1 MKKLFKNSLITIA
14 LIALLFSLASCTLVK
29 EYNVTFV
36 LGDGRDP
43 VTAAVASGNLD
54 YTPDPPS
61 EDYVFGGWFLD
72 ENLTRPYLSKRLTGD
87 LTLYAR
93 FIPRGEYAVTFIYNS
108 DTGAYTTH
116 IISGILTEPKTPTR
130 EGYSFA
136 GWVDAL
142 TGFPYEFGREP
153 SEAHTV
159 LEATW
164 RIALGNHKFT
174 VAKNNGEPDTT
185 ETVLHNGTPTEPEAP
200 TRDGF
205 IFGGWYENSACT
217 VPFDFS
223 EPMTEDKTAYA
234 LWTLDTASIGN
245 LIATEVLT
253 STVKI
258 NCEQYNASL
267 WSGTSGE
274 VSLGSGVI
282 YRLSSDG
289 YYYCL
294 TNEHVVR
301 RNTDYQYVNYIVFD
315 AYGNEYTAE
324 LVGEAHSE
332 YDLAV
337 LRFKRDTSENA
348 KELTVATL
356 AEGDAKVGEL
366 LVSVGNP
373 QGLINTVT
381 YGECTKYE
389 SVTVSGGSNVTFAV
403 GQHNAPLDSGS
414 SGGGVFNSELE
425 LVGINFA
432 ANDSVSAFIQ
442 ISRVCEFLRLHSEFL
457 G

>member
-1 MKKLFKNSLITIA
+1 MKKLFKKSLIFIA
-14 LIALLFSLASCTLVK
+14 LTVLLFALVSCTVAR
-29 EYNVTFV
+29 EYTVTFV
-36 LGDGRDP
+36 LGDERDP

-61 EDYVFGGWFLD
+61 EDYVFAGWFLD
-72 ENLTRPYLSKRLTGD
+72 ESLTRPYLSKRLTGD

-116 IISGILTEPKTPTR
+116 ILSGILTEPKTPVR

-136 GWVDAL
+136 GWVDAA
-142 TGFPYEFGREP
+142 TGFPYVFGTEP
-153 SEAHTV
+153 TEAHTV

-164 RIALGNHKFT
+164 RIALGNHTFT
-174 VAKNNGEPDTT
+174 VVKNNGEPDTT
-185 ETVLHNGTPTEPEAP
+185 ETILHNGTPTEPDTPLRE
-200 TRDGF
+200 GF
-205 IFGGWYENSACT
+205 VFGGWYENSACT
-217 VPFDFS
+217 VPFDFT
-223 EPMTEDKTAYA
+223 EPMTADKSAYA
-234 LWTLDTASIGN
+234 LWTPDTASIGN
-245 LIATEVLT
+245 LIATEGLT

-258 NCEQYNASL
+258 NFEQYNWL
-267 WSGTSGE
+267 GTSGT

-301 RNTDYQYVNYIVFD
+301 HDTTKYKYVNYIVFD
-315 AYGNEYTAE
+315 AYGREYTAE

-337 LRFKRDTSENA
+337 LRFKRDTSDTA

-356 AEGDAKVGEL
+356 AESDAEVGEL

-389 SVTVSGGSNVTFAV
+389 KVTVQGGSDVTFAV

-414 SGGGVFNSELE
+414 SGGGVFNAKLE

-432 ANDSVSAFIQ
+432 AGDSVGAFIQ
-442 ISRVCEFLRLHSEFL
+442 ITKVLEFL
-457 G
+457 GLYAEFLG

>member
-1 MKKLFKNSLITIA
+1 MKKLFKNSLIVIA
-14 LIALLFSLASCTLVK
+14 IIALLFALGSCTFMK

-36 LGDGRDP
+36 LGEGREP
-43 VTAAVASGNLD
+43 VTAAVASGSLD
-54 YTPDPPS
+54 YIPDPPS
-61 EDYVFGGWFLD
+61 ENYVFAGWFLD
-72 ENLTRPYLSKRLTGD
+72 ENLTRPYLTKRLTGD

-116 IISGILTEPKTPTR
+116 IMSGILTEPKTPVR

-136 GWVDAL
+136 GWVDSA
-142 TGFPYEFGREP
+142 TGFPYEFGKEP
-153 SEAHTV
+153 TAAHTV

-164 RIALGNHKFT
+164 RIALGTHTFT
-174 VAKNNGEPDTT
+174 AVKNNGEADIC
-185 ETVLHNGTPTEPEAP
+185 ETVLHNGTPTEPEEP
-200 TRDGF
+200 KRDGF
-205 IFGGWYENSACT
+205 IFGGWYMNSACT

-234 LWTLDTASIGN
+234 LWTPDTANIGN
-245 LIATEVLT
+245 LIAKEILT
-253 STVKI
+253 STVMI
-258 NCEQYNASL
+258 NCEQYNSSL
-267 WSGTSGE
+267 WSGTSGV

-294 TNEHVVR
+294 TNEHVLR
-301 RNTDYQYVNYIVFD
+301 RDTSYQYVNYIVYD
-315 AYGNEYTAE
+315 AYGTEYKAE
-324 LVGEAHSE
+324 LVGEVHSE

-337 LRFKRDTSENA
+337 LRFKASTDPNA
-348 KELTVATL
+348 KPLTVATL
-356 AEGDAKVGEL
+356 ADSDAEVGEL

-373 QGLINTVT
+373 NGLINTVT
-381 YGECTKYE
+381 YGECTKYDKVLVE
-389 SVTVSGGSNVTFAV
+389 GGSNVTFKV

-414 SGGGVFNSELE
+414 SGGGVFNSSLE

-432 ANDSVSAFIQ
+432 ASENVGAFIQ
-442 ISRVCEFLRLHSEFL
+442 ISRVLEFLKLHTEFL